1 MADERDEEDASDL
14 EYRKDSPDDEIVES
28 TSDVED
34 SSKDEV
40 EDDNAGKFETN
51 VLPATKEFLLPN
63 RTLPAVFESLDCSVE
78 ADRKD
83 DHVDDDGF
91 LLLSRLGV
99 V

>member
-51 VLPATKEFLLPN
+51 VLPTTKEFLLPSL
-63 RTLPAVFESLDCSVE
+63 TLPAVFESLDCSIE
-78 ADRKD
+78 ADRED
-83 DHVDDDGF
+83 DPLMMMNFQYFQD
-91 LLLSRLGV
+91 
-99 V
+99 

>member
-1 MADERDEEDASDL
+1 MANERDEEDASDL

-51 VLPATKEFLLPN
+51 VLPATKEFLIPN
-63 RTLPAVFESLDCSVE
+63 LTLPAVFESLDCSVE
-78 ADRKD
+78 ADRED
-83 DHVDDDGF
+83 DHVDDDEF
-91 LLLSRLGV
+91 PILSRLSTV
-99 V
+99 